1 MCELNQLGSDLK
13 KWEGHYALEWFMA
26 LVWLVL
32 FESVIF
38 LQPLI
43 TVAVGIGL
51 EESDRH

>member
-13 KWEGHYALEWFMA
+13 KLGGHYALEWFMA
-26 LVWLVL
+26 WLWLVL
-32 FESVIF
+32 VESVIF